1 MNTQIYEFGPY
12 RLNLKE
18 HHLSCQGR
26 DIPLRPRLFAL
37 LTVLVERSGQMLEKE
52 ELLQMVWQDV
62 EVEEKNIAVS
72 INELRRKLGEEYI
85 ETVSRHGYRFIAP
98 VKIVSPEIEPFTTQT
113 EGELE
118 PPGGAVPLHSRFYI
132 ERKVDGEFREAIMR
146 GDSIVLVKGA
156 RQVGKTSL
164 LARGLQRAREA
175 GCAVVQ
181 VDLQRLTADALAS
194 VDKLLFTLADLIAY
208 KLKLKTAPHQVWVD
222 FLSPSV
228 NFERYLE
235 GEVLEKLTAP
245 LVLGLD
251 EIDRLFGRDYASG
264 VFGLFRSWHNMRAL
278 DPSGQWRKLRLALAY
293 ATEAHLFITDLNQ
306 SPFNVGTRLT
316 LGDFTLEKITE
327 LNRRY
332 GAPLRNTEEL
342 SRYFDLV
349 GGNPYLAQRGL
360 HEMAQRRLALDELE
374 ALAAGDDG
382 PFGDHLRRVI
392 ASLEQDPALC
402 EVARGILQG
411 QPCPTQESFYRLR
424 SAGLFAGDSARY
436 VRPRCQLYAT
446 YLEKRLL

>member
-194 VDKLLFTLADLIAY
+194 VDKLLFTLADLIAF

-316 LGDFTLEKITE
+316 LGDFTLEQMAE

-332 GAPLRNTEEL
+332 SSPLKDETEL
-342 SRYFDLV
+342 ARYFELV
-349 GGNPYLAQRGL
+349 GGHPYLAQRGL
-360 HEMAQRRLALDELE
+360 YEMAKHSVDLTEIVAKADQDEWI
-374 ALAAGDDG
+374 
-382 PFGDHLRRVI
+382 FGDNLRRMLV
-392 ASLEQDPALC
+392 SLEQDEGLREAIHGL
-402 EVARGILQG
+402 LQG
-411 QPCPTQESFYRLR
+411 KPGLSATSFYRLR
-424 SAGLFAGDSARY
+424 TSGVLVGDSVQDA
-436 VRPRCQLYAT
+436 RPRCLLYADF
-446 YLEKRLL
+446 LRRHLH

>member
-194 VDKLLFTLADLIAY
+194 VDKLLFTLADLIAF

-316 LGDFTLEKITE
+316 LGDFTLEQIAE

-332 GAPLRNTEEL
+332 GSPLKDETEL
-342 SRYFDLV
+342 ARYFELL
-349 GGNPYLAQRGL
+349 GGHPYLVQRGL
-360 HEMAQRRLALDELE
+360 YEMAKRSVDLTEIVAKADQDEWI
-374 ALAAGDDG
+374 
-382 PFGDHLRRVI
+382 FGDNLRRMLV
-392 ASLEQDPALC
+392 SLEQDEGLREAMHGL
-402 EVARGILQG
+402 LQG
-411 QPCPTQESFYRLR
+411 KPGLSANGFYRLR
-424 SAGLFAGDSARY
+424 TSGVLVGDSAQDA
-436 VRPRCQLYAT
+436 RPRCLLYADF
-446 YLEKRLL
+446 LRRHLH

>member
-194 VDKLLFTLADLIAY
+194 VDKLLFTLADLIAF

-316 LGDFTLEKITE
+316 LGDFTLEQIAE

-332 GAPLRNTEEL
+332 GSPLKDETEL
-342 SRYFDLV
+342 ARYFELL
-349 GGNPYLAQRGL
+349 GGHPYLVQRGL
-360 HEMAQRRLALDELE
+360 YEMAKRSVDLTEIVAKADQDEWI
-374 ALAAGDDG
+374 
-382 PFGDHLRRVI
+382 FGDNLRRMLV
-392 ASLEQDPALC
+392 SLEQDEGLREAMHGL
-402 EVARGILQG
+402 LQG
-411 QPCPTQESFYRLR
+411 KPGLSANSFYRLR
-424 SAGLFAGDSARY
+424 TSGVLVGDSAQDA
-436 VRPRCQLYAT
+436 RPRCLLYADF
-446 YLEKRLL
+446 LRRHLH